1 MSEPTPTDTAPE
13 RPTPSRW
20 PLAALVITTMVGLGG
35 TGYYFLYQK
44 EEMAS
49 RRRQEA
55 SPLAYFEARER
66 QQAMPEETEGT
77 DTAEDSLP
85 MPDEPVS
92 VPSEETPPEA
102 PQASESITETDIP
115 AVQENDQLVAQEE
128 RIAALEAR
136 LDAMQQEMESLS
148 AALAQLPA
156 RMEES
161 AATEDRAALVAQFYR
176 VRQQA
181 MDARPFDESLAA
193 LLAMEG
199 LDGETY
205 ATLGKLQGAAEEGV
219 PSLKALQ
226 KDFARS
232 FEEYLSRQRTDA
244 PSQSLWRDMR
254 GSLAGLVRVR
264 KVGAQHAGDDDASIL
279 ARAEAA
285 LSDGKLPDAVK
296 EVAMLSPD
304 AAAYFNEWRGEA
316 RQRLR
321 VLATFERLERRLL
334 PRP

>member
-1 MSEPTPTDTAPE
+1 MSEPSPTDSAPAPE

-20 PLAALVITTMVGLGG
+20 PIAALVVTTLVGLGG

-44 EEMAS
+44 EEIAS

-55 SPLAYFEARER
+55 SPLAYFQSRER
-66 QQAMPEETEGT
+66 MHGASQES
-77 DTAEDSLP
+77 DDDLP
-85 MPDEPVS
+85 MPDEPAS
-92 VPSEETPPEA
+92 PNLADMPADA
-102 PQASESITETDIP
+102 PTSAEPQDDI
-115 AVQENDQLVAQEE
+115 AHVQESDQLASQED

-148 AALAQLPA
+148 AAVAQLPS
-156 RMEES
+156 RLEES
-161 AATEDRAALVAQFYR
+161 AAGDERAAMVAQFYR

-181 MDARPFDESLAA
+181 MDSRPFDEPLAA

-205 ATLGKLQGAAEEGV
+205 AALGKLQSVAEEGI
-219 PSLKALQ
+219 PSMKALQ
-226 KDFARS
+226 KGFSRGL
-232 FEEYLSRQRTDA
+232 EEYLSRQRTDA
-244 PSQSLWRDMR
+244 PSKSLWSDMR
-254 GSLAGLVRVR
+254 GSLTGLVRVR
-264 KVGAQHAGDDDASIL
+264 KVGAQHTGDDDASVL

-285 LSDGKLPDAVK
+285 LGDGKLPETVK

-304 AAAYFNEWRGEA
+304 AAAYFTEWRGEA